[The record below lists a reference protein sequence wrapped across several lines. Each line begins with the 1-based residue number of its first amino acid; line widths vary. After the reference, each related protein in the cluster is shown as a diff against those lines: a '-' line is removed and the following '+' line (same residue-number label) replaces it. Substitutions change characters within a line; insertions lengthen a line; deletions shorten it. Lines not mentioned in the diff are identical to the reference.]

1 MNQRDTNGASAAATG
16 TGVRERL
23 RQLLGDV
30 VWRSLFAVT
39 IAALIVAVTVVT
51 GAAQRAADHAAHA
64 NVHGAPGHGS
74 HAVTSE
80 AEFIAAMI
88 PHHQEAVDSA
98 TALLAIT
105 ERDEVRE
112 LAEDI
117 VEAQASE
124 IALLEGWL
132 AQWYPGQAAVDYEPM
147 MRPFVGLRPAEA
159 DQVFVADMI
168 HHHEGAIAMAE
179 SYLRLRGAK
188 RPEVVAL
195 AEAIIRTQRA
205 EIAVLQLLLQMWGVA
220 PVDHGAH

>member
-1 MNQRDTNGASAAATG
+1 MNQRDTNGASAAATA

-23 RQLLGDV
+23 RRLLGDV

-39 IAALIVAVTVVT
+39 IAALIVALSVVT
-51 GAAQRAADHAAHA
+51 GTAQRAADHAAHA
-64 NVHGAPGHGS
+64 NAHGAPGHGS
-74 HAVTSE
+74 HSVTSE
-80 AEFIAAMI
+80 GEFIATMI

-117 VEAQASE
+117 VETQATE

-132 AQWYPGQAAVDYEPM
+132 AEWYPRQGAIDYEPM

-195 AEAIIRTQRA
+195 AEAIVRTQRA
-205 EIAVLQLLLQMWGVA
+205 EIAVLQVLLQMWGVA
-220 PVDHGAH
+220 PVDHDAH

>member
-1 MNQRDTNGASAAATG
+1 MSGRDMHASGAPAVTAGA
-16 TGVRERL
+16 RERL
-23 RQLLGDV
+23 RHLLGDV

-39 IAALIVAVTVVT
+39 IAALIVALTVVT

-64 NVHGAPGHGS
+64 NAHAAPGHGD

-98 TALLAIT
+98 AALLAIT

-112 LAEDI
+112 LAEAI
-117 VEAQASE
+117 VETQAIE
-124 IALLEGWL
+124 IAMLEGWL
-132 AQWYPGQAAVDYEPM
+132 AEWYPRQGAVDYEPM

-168 HHHEGAIAMAE
+168 HHHEGAITMAE
-179 SYLRLRGAK
+179 SYLQLRGAK

-205 EIAVLQLLLQMWGVA
+205 EIAVLEVLLQMWGVA
-220 PVDHGAH
+220 PVDHDAH

>member
-1 MNQRDTNGASAAATG
+1 MNQRDTNGASAAATA

-23 RQLLGDV
+23 RRLLGDV

-39 IAALIVAVTVVT
+39 IAALIVAIAAAT

-64 NVHGAPGHGS
+64 NAHGEPGHGS
-74 HAVTSE
+74 HAVASE

-98 TALLAIT
+98 AALLAIT

-112 LAEDI
+112 LAEAI
-117 VEAQASE
+117 VEAQAGE

-132 AQWYPGQAAVDYEPM
+132 AQWYPEQAASDYEPS

-188 RPEVVAL
+188 QPEVVAL
-195 AEAIIRTQRA
+195 AEEIIRTQRA
-205 EIAVLQLLLQMWGVA
+205 EIAVLTLLLQMWGVA
-220 PVDHGAH
+220 PVDHEAH